1 MKVLVIWYDGN
12 DYGAALV
19 EHEGPWIT
27 DEAMARGFTWWGSDC
42 SINGTVV
49 MPDET
54 DTLYCYLGD
63 GGMPIVVPFMVE
75 GEGLACVELEVVNLN
90 G

>member
-12 DYGAALV
+12 NYGAALV

-27 DEAMARGFTWWGSDC
+27 DEAMARGFSWWGCDC

-54 DTLYCYLGD
+54 DTLYCYLD
-63 GGMPIVVPFMVE
+63 NLNMPIVVPFMVE
-75 GEGLACVELEVVNLN
+75 EYDLQYVKLEVVNLN